1 MMGGGASDEFM
12 LVNEAGED
20 TLVLYDACGYAVDA
34 EGAIAERTGVPKEQK
49 RDVEEVATPG
59 MNTIEEVAGSGCQA
73 IADFEGYLLYG
84 WRPTGSYRYRRRP
97 GGPRDKGSQPALG
110 P

>member
-20 TLVLYDACGYAVDA
+20 TLVLCDACGYAVDA